1 MLTRDAVRIRLISD
15 RRVTG
20 AGDESG
26 QDDVREESL
35 PECDKFI
42 CCPISVRSDR
52 EAFTDYLSQIR

>member
-26 QDDVREESL
+26 QDVVREESL
-35 PECDKFI
+35 PECDKLV
-42 CCPISVRSDR
+42 CPISVRSDR
-52 EAFTDYLSQIR
+52 EAFTDYLSQIG

>member
-26 QDDVREESL
+26 QDVVREESL
-35 PECDKFI
+35 PECDKLV
-42 CCPISVRSDR
+42 CPISVR
-52 EAFTDYLSQIR
+52 YLCDPIEKLLRTI